1 MPGRLGGREEVR
13 RPSNPGP
20 ERPRARRWRTGRP
33 RGRASTI
40 RRVVPGVPGGGERP
54 RMVRSGLR
62 RPPGQCPVLHTP
74 RRSIARPPGPPAQIG
89 PGVT

>member
-74 RRSIARPPGPPAQIG
+74 VGALRGRRVRRPRSG
-89 PGVT
+89 PG